1 MKDQDKAGC
10 CDALP
15 FSEAGSGYAKGLGYR
30 QGSSREVL
38 QQNGHWTPL
47 ALLSQ
52 AGSVAMVWEQQP
64 EVRLAPTGSALQR
77 SQTLT
82 RANTTKQKWL
92 QPS

>member
-1 MKDQDKAGC
+1 MKGWDKARC
-10 CDALP
+10 CDAFP
-15 FSEAGSGYAKGLGYR
+15 FSEAGLGDAEGLGYR

-38 QQNGHWTPL
+38 QKNGHWTPL
-47 ALLSQ
+47 ALLNQ
-52 AGSVAMVWEQQP
+52 AGSLAMVWEQQP
-64 EVRLAPTGSALQR
+64 EVLLAPTGSALQK